1 MTRKTT
7 LSEIRKIR
15 ESRGLTRRRVAA
27 AVGLSENYIYK
38 IENGL
43 KTPTLS
49 TLHKIAGVL
58 GVKPSVL
65 LDLPLHDLK
74 TDISEMIQRLEHE
87 TRQISKDVIE

>member
-1 MTRKTT
+1 MT

-15 ESRGLTRRRVAA
+15 ESRGMTRREVAT
-27 AVGLSENYIYK
+27 AVGISENYVYK

-49 TLHKIAGVL
+49 MLHKIAGAL
-58 GVKPSVL
+58 GVKPSTL

-74 TDISEMIQRLEHE
+74 PDISKVIRKLEQE
-87 TRQISKDVIE
+87 TRLVSKRVIE